1 MYRQDKKCIIHKSI
15 NIDKQLE
22 KNKSISI
29 KPKTRILK
37 FVFHNATR
45 KKKKKNFWKENKETY
60 KIFMH
65 LSSGGFVGS
74 STLYRPTNERTNGS

>member
-1 MYRQDKKCIIHKSI
+1 MYRQNKKCIIHKSI

-45 KKKKKNFWKENKETY
+45 KKRK
-60 KIFMH
+60 KIFGKKTKRH
-65 LSSGGFVGS
+65 TKYSCI
-74 STLYRPTNERTNGS
+74 